1 MAAAAAGA
9 SDGARAAG
17 SEVCGC
23 VSHCPRVWGPWEL
36 SPRVGLLSAGF
47 PLSWRAPRNPDC
59 LAGGPAGGC
68 PRSVMMRP
76 PLARPCGKRSRES
89 PTVRAV
95 FRGGQTKH
103 ADGKPVRLKTGQ
115 PREVPPRPLPAG
127 PHTPVAAGPVSSLR
141 PSHGPLGSRPRKGG
155 LSHSALG
162 SPGGASPGQPHAEL
176 TRTSPHSPASSP
188 ARQGL
193 APCWPPGSPHA
204 GGRGF
209 PGTYAPSLTGQLARA
224 RLPGW

>member
-1 MAAAAAGA
+1 MPGGPCAPAFSFTHLTRTGKTRPVAAAAAGA

-47 PLSWRAPRNPDC
+47 PLSWRAPRSPDC

-127 PHTPVAAGPVSSLR
+127 PYTLAAAGPVSSLR

-155 LSHSALG
+155 LSPL
-162 SPGGASPGQPHAEL
+162 
-176 TRTSPHSPASSP
+176 SS
-188 ARQGL
+188 RV
-193 APCWPPGSPHA
+193 S
-204 GGRGF
+204 GR
-209 PGTYAPSLTGQLARA
+209 SLTWTATC
-224 RLPGW
+224 